1 MPFLLSSIRWCIE
14 ILSSFDCETAAQML
28 SCVFVFCFCS
38 LYCFIT
44 PKGCH
49 SYLQNRHCEIELV
62 TFAGVAACVMHSGT
76 RWWLRVGKSEVIN
89 VGCRHLCF
97 TWSAAHITY
106 LCLSCATVAAGGWSG
121 SEISP
126 RSVVLCA
133 VWVIRSR
140 IRNIYMRL
148 AYSSCCLAVGSP
160 GWQVRWSRDYLPC
173 YSSWTALDAL
183 GSSVP
188 AYQTYAILLTFVSQK
203 YQLSQVIFTVYLCV
217 FSVVI

>member
-140 IRNIYMRL
+140 IRNIHEVGLLQLLLGCWLTWLAGALVTWPSPLLQQLDCTRCIRL
-148 AYSSCCLAVGSP
+148 ICASLSSLCH
-160 GWQVRWSRDYLPC
+160 
-173 YSSWTALDAL
+173 
-183 GSSVP
+183 
-188 AYQTYAILLTFVSQK
+188 
-203 YQLSQVIFTVYLCV
+203 TVDIHT
-217 FSVVI
+217 SEIST